1 MSQTAA
7 KAPLSRLLS
16 RLQSR
21 LLGGLLGALALLGT
35 AAIVH
40 AAPGQARV
48 SASVADR
55 AARHQPVDVLIVM
68 DDTVQQQQLRS
79 MVGPLG
85 LDRRE
90 GREHDRR
97 VLETRRQLMAALK
110 DDVLLAASEP
120 DLELLADYDNL
131 PIVHARIRSARALQ
145 NLRRQGRIKSIDAV
159 VQVRPTLAE
168 SLPLINQPAMQ
179 ALGHTGAGT
188 TVAVLDTGVDFTR
201 AAFGSCTAAGGSCK
215 VAVAL
220 DFATP
225 DGVRDGGN
233 YHGTNVAGIVLGV
246 APGARVAALDVFE
259 SNGSA
264 YSNVIINAINWCI
277 SNRATYNIASINMSL
292 GGGRY
297 YAALAPTDAWGTAIA
312 NAVAA
317 GIVVVAASGNDGYTT
332 SMGAP
337 AAYSNVVSVGAFY
350 DAGGQ
355 VNQITSFSNSA
366 SFLTMVAPGSMITA
380 AGIAMQ
386 GTSQATPHVAGAAA
400 VLKATYPNDTVAQI
414 ITKLKLGA
422 NITDSRNNIAKP
434 RLDLQASL
442 AVPPSTY
449 RVSVS
454 KLGSGTGTVT
464 SSAGGLNCGSTCV
477 ADINNGD
484 SVTLTALHGA
494 GAQFTGWS
502 GACSGSGVT
511 CTLTMSAA
519 RSVTAGFV
527 ASTSEDFLAGGALP
541 SGWAQAAGANASWA
555 AVTTSPYVGSHALK
569 AATVGHDQSAG
580 ISVSGSFRAGSV
592 SFARKVSSES
602 GQDLLSFYIDD
613 QLQGSWSGEVAW
625 GMVAYP
631 ISAGTHTLKWE
642 FKKSASGSAGSD
654 TAWIDSVNLPWA
666 AANAREAKHDF
677 NGDGRADILWR
688 HDNTGAVAIWH
699 MDASNRLSGSGAL
712 TAPADLNWRVA
723 GTGDFNGDGLA
734 DIFWRHATTG
744 STSLWFMDG
753 LTKLSTATPPGIAD
767 VNWQVAGVAD
777 FNGDGKADILFRHGA
792 SGRNVLWLMDSAT
805 RLSSTELAA
814 TGDANWRIV
823 GTDDFDGD
831 GKADI
836 LWRNIVTGG
845 NAMWQMDGATRTA
858 STALPA
864 VADVNWRVG
873 GVGDFNGDG
882 KADILFRHS
891 GNGGTS
897 LWIMNGATRTSA
909 LAPPGIADLAWR
921 VAGVGDFNADGKA
934 DILWRH
940 ASNGSNSVW
949 VMDSA
954 TRTSSGAP
962 PALTDTAW
970 RVATPRAYTN

>member
-1 MSQTAA
+1 MSRTAA
-7 KAPLSRLLS
+7 KLLLGRLL
-16 RLQSR
+16 
-21 LLGGLLGALALLGT
+21 LGLALLCT
-35 AAIVH
+35 AAALH

-79 MVGPLG
+79 MVGPLAAG
-85 LDRRE
+85 RRE
-90 GREHDRR
+90 GRDHDRR
-97 VLETRRQLMAALK
+97 ILETRRQLMAALK

-201 AAFGSCTAAGGSCK
+201 AAFGSCSAPGGSCK
-215 VAVAL
+215 VAVAQ

-225 DGVRDGGN
+225 DGQRDSGN

-277 SNRATYNIASINMSL
+277 TNRATYNIAAINMSL

-350 DAGGQ
+350 DAGGS

-449 RVSVS
+449 RRHGQQGGQRHGHRHLQRGRAELRQHLCGRHQQRRQRDADRAARARARS
-454 KLGSGTGTVT
+454 
-464 SSAGGLNCGSTCV
+464 SSAGR
-477 ADINNGD
+477 AP
-484 SVTLTALHGA
+484 AA
-494 GAQFTGWS
+494 AR
-502 GACSGSGVT
+502 AVT

-527 ASTSEDFLAGGALP
+527 TSTAEDFLAGGVLP
-541 SGWAQAAGANASWA
+541 GGWASAAGAAASWA
-555 AVTTSPYVGSHALK
+555 VVTTSPYVGTHALK
-569 AATVGHDQSAG
+569 AATVGHGQSAG
-580 ISVSGSFRAGSV
+580 ISVSGSFRAGHV

-602 GQDLLSFYIDD
+602 GQDLLRFYIDD
-613 QLQGSWSGEVAW
+613 QLQGSWSGEVGLGHGGLPHHRRHPHPEVGVRKERQRQRRQRHGLDRLRQPA
-625 GMVAYP
+625 
-631 ISAGTHTLKWE
+631 AGRPPPPARRPTT
-642 FKKSASGSAGSD
+642 STVTAGPTSC
-654 TAWIDSVNLPWA
+654 
-666 AANAREAKHDF
+666 
-677 NGDGRADILWR
+677 
-688 HDNTGAVAIWH
+688 GAT
-699 MDASNRLSGSGAL
+699 
-712 TAPADLNWRVA
+712 TAPAQTR
-723 GTGDFNGDGLA
+723 
-734 DIFWRHATTG
+734 
-744 STSLWFMDG
+744 
-753 LTKLSTATPPGIAD
+753 
-767 VNWQVAGVAD
+767 
-777 FNGDGKADILFRHGA
+777 
-792 SGRNVLWLMDSAT
+792 SG
-805 RLSSTELAA
+805 
-814 TGDANWRIV
+814 
-823 GTDDFDGD
+823 
-831 GKADI
+831 
-836 LWRNIVTGG
+836 
-845 NAMWQMDGATRTA
+845 
-858 STALPA
+858 
-864 VADVNWRVG
+864 
-873 GVGDFNGDG
+873 
-882 KADILFRHS
+882 
-891 GNGGTS
+891 
-897 LWIMNGATRTSA
+897 
-909 LAPPGIADLAWR
+909 
-921 VAGVGDFNADGKA
+921 
-934 DILWRH
+934 
-940 ASNGSNSVW
+940 
-949 VMDSA
+949 
-954 TRTSSGAP
+954 
-962 PALTDTAW
+962 
-970 RVATPRAYTN
+970 

>member
-1 MSQTAA
+1 MSYTTART
-7 KAPLSRLLS
+7 LRGRLLLGLVALWAAAS
-16 RLQSR
+16 LQ
-21 LLGGLLGALALLGT
+21 
-35 AAIVH
+35 
-40 AAPGQARV
+40 AAPWQARV
-48 SASVADR
+48 STSVAER
-55 AARHQPVDVLIVM
+55 AARQQPVDVLIVL

-85 LDRRE
+85 AERRLPRDE
-90 GREHDRR
+90 YRR
-97 VLETRRQLMAALK
+97 VLDTRRQLMGALK

-120 DLELLADYDNL
+120 DLEVLTDYDNL

-159 VQVRPTLAE
+159 VQVRPTLAQ

-188 TVAVLDTGVDFTR
+188 TVAVLDTGVDYTR
-201 AAFGSCTAAGGSCK
+201 AAFGSCSAPGGSCK
-215 VAVAL
+215 VAVAQ

-225 DGVRDGGN
+225 DGVVDQGN
-233 YHGTNVAGIVLGV
+233 FHGTNVAGIVLGV
-246 APGARVAALDVFE
+246 APGARIAALDVFE
-259 SNGSA
+259 SNGGAS
-264 YSNVIINAINWCI
+264 SNVIINAINWCI
-277 SNRATYNIASINMSL
+277 TNRATYNIVAINMSL

-297 YAALAPTDAWGTAIA
+297 YAAVAPNDAWGTAIA

-317 GIVVVAASGNDGYTT
+317 GIVVVAASGNDGYTN
-332 SMGAP
+332 SMALP

-350 DAGGQ
+350 DAGGT

-380 AGIAMQ
+380 AGITMQ

-414 ITKLKLGA
+414 ITKLKLGS
-422 NITDSRNNIAKP
+422 NITDSRNGIAKP

-449 RVSVS
+449 RVTVS

-464 SSAGGLNCGSTCV
+464 SSAGGLSCGNSCV
-477 ADINNGD
+477 ADITNGD

-494 GAQFTGWS
+494 GSQFTGWS
-502 GACSGSGVT
+502 GACSGSGIT

-527 ASTSEDFLAGGALP
+527 ASTSEDFLSGGTLPTGWVQASGADAG
-541 SGWAQAAGANASWA
+541 WA
-555 AVTTSPYVGSHALK
+555 AVATGAYVGSHALK
-569 AATVGHDQSAG
+569 AATVGASQSAG
-580 ISVSGSFRAGSV
+580 ISVSGSFRDGYV

-602 GQDLLSFYIDD
+602 GQDLLRFYIDD
-613 QLQGSWSGEVAW
+613 ELQGSWSGEVAW
-625 GMVAYP
+625 GMVAFP

-642 FKKSASGSAGSD
+642 YKKSASGSAGSD

-666 AANAREAKHDF
+666 AASTREARHDF

-688 HDNTGAVAIWH
+688 NEGTGAVAIWQ
-699 MDASNRLSGSGAL
+699 MEASNRLSGSGSL
-712 TAPADLNWRVA
+712 VAPADLNWRVA
-723 GTGDFNGDGLA
+723 GTGDFNGDGRA
-734 DIFWRHATTG
+734 DIFWRHATNG

-777 FNGDGKADILFRHGA
+777 FNGDGKADVLFRHA
-792 SGRNVLWLMDSAT
+792 SNGRNVMWLMDGGT

-836 LWRNIVTGG
+836 LWRNVVTGG
-845 NAMWQMDGATRTA
+845 NALWTMDGATRTA

-882 KADILFRHS
+882 KADILFRHG
-891 GNGGTS
+891 GNGNTS
-897 LWIMNGATRTSA
+897 MWIMNGATRSSA
-909 LAPPGIADLAWR
+909 LTPPGIADLAWR
-921 VAGVGDFNADGKA
+921 VAGVGDFNADGRA

-940 ASNGSNSVW
+940 TGNGSNSVW
-949 VMDSA
+949 LMNSA
-954 TRTSSGAP
+954 TRTASGAP
-962 PALTDTAW
+962 PALTDQRW
-970 RVATPRAYTN
+970 KVATPRAYAN